1 MAKLS
6 KSQVQAAIKAI
17 IEREQREGVASP
29 ILEINESSRAWIRH
43 NLRKQLGPVFS
54 EMGLNQDRLERVV
67 ARHQDEVRQYL
78 KKQEP
83 KTAKRLSTLT
93 KSYEKAWANRQAAI
107 KQLIQGPFISAPLI
121 LDTPNSIFVNPSAM
135 WVEEHIESGNSWV
148 KLIWEDSQD
157 VQYKETS
164 VRFFFAWTNPFDYVV
179 VINVNADLVVRGQ
192 CTLTA
197 FPGLLFGGWTSLLL
211 TTQLKVHLAG
221 VAIGG
226 HDQEQAIAGLDA
238 DTWGSIFGG
247 DKSSTSE
254 DVFATANLSLKQVL
268 IGVQQLVIIETS
280 MIAAYHIENGTVSLI
295 FAKDHPFV
303 ACPAVMIDVLAP
315 PP

>member
-1 MAKLS
+1 
-6 KSQVQAAIKAI
+6 
-17 IEREQREGVASP
+17 
-29 ILEINESSRAWIRH
+29 
-43 NLRKQLGPVFS
+43 
-54 EMGLNQDRLERVV
+54 
-67 ARHQDEVRQYL
+67 
-78 KKQEP
+78 
-83 KTAKRLSTLT
+83 
-93 KSYEKAWANRQAAI
+93 
-107 KQLIQGPFISAPLI
+107 
-121 LDTPNSIFVNPSAM
+121 
-135 WVEEHIESGNSWV
+135 
-148 KLIWEDSQD
+148 
-157 VQYKETS
+157 
-164 VRFFFAWTNPFDYVV
+164 
-179 VINVNADLVVRGQ
+179 
-192 CTLTA
+192 
-197 FPGLLFGGWTSLLL
+197 
-211 TTQLKVHLAG
+211 LKVHLSG

-268 IGVQQLVIIETS
+268 IGVQQLVIIEIS

>member
-1 MAKLS
+1 ML
-6 KSQVQAAIKAI
+6 
-17 IEREQREGVASP
+17 
-29 ILEINESSRAWIRH
+29 
-43 NLRKQLGPVFS
+43 
-54 EMGLNQDRLERVV
+54 
-67 ARHQDEVRQYL
+67 
-78 KKQEP
+78 
-83 KTAKRLSTLT
+83 
-93 KSYEKAWANRQAAI
+93 
-107 KQLIQGPFISAPLI
+107 
-121 LDTPNSIFVNPSAM
+121 
-135 WVEEHIESGNSWV
+135 VEDHIESGNSWA

-157 VQYKETS
+157 VQSKETS
-164 VRFFFAWTNPFDYVV
+164 VRFFFAWTNPFDYLV
-179 VINVNADLVVRGQ
+179 VINVSADLVVRGQ

-197 FPGLLFGGWTSLLL
+197 FPGLLFGGWTSLFV
-211 TTQLKVHLAG
+211 TTQLKVHLSG

-268 IGVQQLVIIETS
+268 IGVQQLVIIEIS